1 LNTYD
6 FGDNIFEAVK
16 APRIHHQLLPNEI
29 GVEDGYNETITHDLS
44 KLGHKVDYRK
54 KKKFTVVFHPLTLVH
69 VRLPT

>member
-44 KLGHKVDYRK
+44 KLGHKVDDYK
-54 KKKFTVVFHPLTLVH
+54 NKCTVIFHPLTLIH